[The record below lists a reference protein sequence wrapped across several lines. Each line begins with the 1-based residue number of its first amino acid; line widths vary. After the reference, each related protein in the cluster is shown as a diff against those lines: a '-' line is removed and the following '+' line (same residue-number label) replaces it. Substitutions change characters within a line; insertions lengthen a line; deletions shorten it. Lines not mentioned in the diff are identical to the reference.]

1 MCGVGSCITCDF
13 LFPGNL
19 HLCPDCATSGQGSLS
34 PRRKKYMI
42 ASFILAGWSLVALAG
57 VVVGAGAIW
66 GDDPAA
72 EMVLGFVMI
81 AVAFLPSIIGT
92 ALAMSALRKGAANPL
107 SVWISL
113 ILNSLVLTGF
123 ALLVLVGN
131 LMD

>member
-1 MCGVGSCITCDF
+1 
-13 LFPGNL
+13 
-19 HLCPDCATSGQGSLS
+19 
-34 PRRKKYMI
+34 MI